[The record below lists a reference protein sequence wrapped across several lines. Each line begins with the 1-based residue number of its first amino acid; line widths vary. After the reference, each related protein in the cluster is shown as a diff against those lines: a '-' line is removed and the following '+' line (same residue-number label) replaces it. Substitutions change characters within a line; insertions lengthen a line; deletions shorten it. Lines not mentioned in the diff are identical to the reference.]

1 MTIHGQTKTPSFAVA
16 AVRSGKDY
24 PISPKT
30 AWKLWEQFH
39 VLADLLW
46 EAYEC
51 EFLDFCIEECENRTS
66 APEPKLQE

>member
-1 MTIHGQTKTPSFAVA
+1 MTTPGQIKTTSPAVG

-30 AWKLWEQFH
+30 AWKLWEHFH

-46 EAYEC
+46 EACEC
-51 EFLDFCIEECENRTS
+51 EFLDFCIGECEKIP
-66 APEPKLQE
+66 AQEPNT